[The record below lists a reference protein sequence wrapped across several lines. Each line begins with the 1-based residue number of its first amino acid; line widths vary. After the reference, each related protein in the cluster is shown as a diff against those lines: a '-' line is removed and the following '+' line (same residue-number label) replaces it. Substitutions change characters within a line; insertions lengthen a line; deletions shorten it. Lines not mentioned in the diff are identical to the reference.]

1 MKVEDCLEG
10 ASNFIPWK
18 SRVLL
23 VLEENDLLQYV
34 KAKVLEPEA
43 EEDKPR
49 WRKDVAK
56 ARRILV
62 YSIRDHL
69 VPQISENST
78 TRRMFKTLKK
88 LFEHNSINVTLTL
101 RN

>member
-1 MKVEDCLEG
+1 MTNMKVEDCLEG

-23 VLEENDLLQYV
+23 LEENDLLQFV
-34 KAKVLEPEA
+34 KAKVPKPEA

-49 WRKDVAK
+49 WRKDDAK

-62 YSIRDHL
+62 DSVRDHL
-69 VPQISENST
+69 FLKSQK
-78 TRRMFKTLKK
+78 RRGGGGCSK
-88 LFEHNSINVTLTL
+88 H
-101 RN
+101 